1 MFGRRNLLPRKF
13 IILVLIL
20 ITTVPTSDFVFLS
33 ESQIDDSSFGLSPF
47 TEIKFL
53 ETNWTRF
60 TINLLIHISNATISF
75 TRIFFFFWRNS
86 SRYASNN
93 DQRRSDGCKD
103 YTGDHHDQGQS
114 ICTSSIQRRIRVTD
128 NPTTNCG

>member
-1 MFGRRNLLPRKF
+1 LFGRRNLLPRKF

-53 ETNWTRF
+53 ETN
-60 TINLLIHISNATISF
+60 
-75 TRIFFFFWRNS
+75 
-86 SRYASNN
+86 
-93 DQRRSDGCKD
+93 
-103 YTGDHHDQGQS
+103 
-114 ICTSSIQRRIRVTD
+114 
-128 NPTTNCG
+128 